1 MDKLYSISKT
11 AEILD
16 VTPKTLRVWEQN
28 LPNKKYLFIAKNIQ
42 KQSARNRV
50 TRITLKKNW
59 IIVFLNLRNLNVRRL
74 NKYYYRFGEPCNK
87 QQGVNVEK
95 VA

>member
-50 TRITLKKNW
+50 TRITLKKKLDNS
-59 IIVFLNLRNLNVRRL
+59 IF
-74 NKYYYRFGEPCNK
+74 EPK
-87 QQGVNVEK
+87 KLKREK
-95 VA
+95 VK